1 MQIKILQ
8 SCLGKDG
15 EHLEQGSIVD
25 CDAETGRTLLKFHR
39 AVAVGDDDETPEPT
53 ETGDET
59 PATGD
64 DLASYTKAQLLEI
77 AAGYD
82 IANASRMS
90 KSELIAAILEAQQA
104 A

>member
-1 MQIKILQ
+1 MQIKILE
-8 SCLGKDG
+8 SCIGKDG
-15 EHLEQGSIVD
+15 EHLERGSIVD
-25 CDAETGRTLLKFHR
+25 YESEPARNLIKFRR
-39 AVAVGDDDETPEPT
+39 AVAVGDDDETPEPI
-53 ETGDET
+53 EPVEET
-59 PATGD
+59 PATGE

-90 KSELIAAILEAQQA
+90 KSELIAAIIEAQQA

>member
-1 MQIKILQ
+1 MQIKILE
-8 SCLGKDG
+8 SCIGKDG
-15 EHLEQGSIVD
+15 EHLERGSIVD
-25 CDAETGRTLLKFHR
+25 YENEPARHLIKFHR
-39 AVAVGDDDETPEPT
+39 AVAVGDDDETPEPV
-53 ETGDET
+53 EET
-59 PATGD
+59 PATGE

-90 KSELIAAILEAQQA
+90 KSELIAAIIEAQQA